1 MKPLDSARQYL
12 DAWNARDARAI
23 VKTFAAGGT
32 YRDPAAGTLPGH
44 AVGTYAESLWSA
56 FPDLSFEIASLAE
69 AGAGRVVAEWIMR
82 GTNTGAFQGLPAT
95 GRTICVAGVDVI
107 AVGGDGIQTVTGY
120 FDTRAIPE
128 QLGLQIVVQ
137 PDRLGPFHFG
147 VATAVPSGKRTKP
160 GAFAIT
166 TIWNSDEQTE
176 TIRTLTRE
184 TAKEMLG
191 MEGFIGASFVRL
203 GGRGITISAW
213 ERPEQTKQL
222 MKGGTHADAMKR
234 FWADVGSAGFTS
246 VWVPHHINALW
257 VRCGACKKMKSYES
271 HAGVCSCGQPLPE
284 APAYF

>member
-1 MKPLDSARQYL
+1 MTPLEAAWQYL

-23 VKTFAAGGT
+23 VRTLAPGGS
-32 YRDPAAGTLPGH
+32 YRDPAAGTLMGD
-44 AVGTYAESLWSA
+44 AVAAYAEQLWSA
-56 FPDLSFEIASLAE
+56 FPDLSFEIASIAE

-82 GTNTGAFQGLPAT
+82 GTNTGAFMGLPPT
-95 GRTICVAGVDVI
+95 GRGVSVAGVDVI
-107 AVGGDGIQTVTGY
+107 ATGADGIQSVTGY
-120 FDTRAIPE
+120 FDTKAIPD
-128 QLGLQIVVQ
+128 QLELQVVVQ

-147 VATAVPSGKRTKP
+147 VATAVPSGKRTRP

-191 MEGFIGASFVRL
+191 MEGFIGASFLRF

-213 ERPEQTKQL
+213 EQPEQTKQL
-222 MKGGTHADAMKR
+222 VRNGTHADAMKR
-234 FWADVGSAGFTS
+234 FWTDVGSAGFTS

-257 VRCGACKKMKSYES
+257 VRCDACGKMKSYES
-271 HAGVCSCGQPLPE
+271 HGGVCGCGAPLPE